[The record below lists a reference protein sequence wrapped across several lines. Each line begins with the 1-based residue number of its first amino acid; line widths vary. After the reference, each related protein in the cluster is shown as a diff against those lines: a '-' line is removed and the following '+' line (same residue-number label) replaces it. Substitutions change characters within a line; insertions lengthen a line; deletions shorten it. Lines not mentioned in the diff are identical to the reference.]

1 MTKEPVHCKQFF
13 LPTKPHRVTSR
24 EHYFDMDFL
33 DMEDCARRARSPV
46 RLLDDAE
53 TRILK
58 LWEEASCRIIPE
70 CLSLPSVADVRD
82 LSTRLYSVIGW
93 AFNILERCESNAET
107 TDVSMIVFF
116 EYVMHVAASDQEL
129 LDDVPRLSKVAAC
142 CIVLGSKLHETK
154 RKVQLASFTFASLEE
169 MVALEIEI
177 LTTVDMRSLAVS
189 PALLAR
195 DMAETW
201 VPCGKGLPR
210 AAQRWVQVLISQSCC
225 ILAGAH
231 TVAAAVLLLAVEEH
245 STADPTVAS
254 LLSRMPQAVRAC
266 ILPPTTHLR
275 NDKTR
280 DLSVT
285 ELLYFLR
292 DSPLSAADLA
302 VTGATL
308 NSIGRFAARMANG
321 VASPNAFSSAPPEL
335 TFCHGAPPE
344 AVKVP
349 ARKHSP
355 TPSPTSVSD
364 EAMRV

>member
-1 MTKEPVHCKQFF
+1 M
-13 LPTKPHRVTSR
+13 
-24 EHYFDMDFL
+24 
-33 DMEDCARRARSPV
+33 
-46 RLLDDAE
+46 LDDAE

-116 EYVMHVAASDQEL
+116 EYVMHVAVSDQGL

-177 LTTVDMRSLAVS
+177 LNTVDMRSLAVS

-201 VPCGKGLPR
+201 VPCGTDLPR

-225 ILAGAH
+225 ILAGTH
-231 TVAAAVLLLAVEEH
+231 TVAAVVLLLAVEEH
-245 STADPTVAS
+245 STADPNISS

-266 ILPPTTHLR
+266 IIPPTLPTTHLC
-275 NDKTR
+275 NAKTR
-280 DLSVT
+280 DMSVT
-285 ELLYFLR
+285 ELLHFLR
-292 DSPLSAADLA
+292 ESPLPAADLA
-302 VTGATL
+302 VIGATL
-308 NSIGRFAARMANG
+308 NSIARFAGRMANG

-335 TFCHGAPPE
+335 TFYDGAPPE

-355 TPSPTSVSD
+355 TPSPTSVS
-364 EAMRV
+364 EASAV